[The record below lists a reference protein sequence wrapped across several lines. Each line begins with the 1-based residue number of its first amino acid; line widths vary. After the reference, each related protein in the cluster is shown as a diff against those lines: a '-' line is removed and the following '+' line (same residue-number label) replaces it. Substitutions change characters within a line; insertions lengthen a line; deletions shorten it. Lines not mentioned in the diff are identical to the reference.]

1 MKLTVQRLLIF
12 FLLIPLS
19 IGFGFGY
26 DAVATAVEKRMYPIP
41 ARYAPL
47 IEEQAAEFGIP
58 SAIVFA
64 VVQCESDFVGDAV
77 SEEGAIGLM
86 QITPQ
91 QMSVVYAEIFHESAP
106 DAGILYDPK
115 TNLRIGTAWLSHLY
129 RIYGVWDTVY
139 AAWHAGMDA
148 TNAWLLDADVINAQG
163 RLENIPEKSTAKFV
177 SNAKKS
183 EKMYTKL
190 YFSAPTSES

>member
-19 IGFGFGY
+19 IGFGLGY
-26 DAVATAVEKRMYPIP
+26 DAAATAVEKKMYPIP
-41 ARYAPL
+41 SRYATL

-58 SAIVFA
+58 PSIVFA
-64 VVQCESDFVGDAV
+64 VVKCESEFEGDLLSENGAV
-77 SEEGAIGLM
+77 GLM

-91 QMSVVYAEIFHESAP
+91 QMSLVYTEVFHEPVP

-115 TNLRIGTAWLSHLY
+115 TNLRIGTAWLSHLHQ
-129 RIYGVWDTVY
+129 IYGVWDTVY
-139 AAWHAGMDA
+139 AAWCAGIDTA
-148 TNAWLLDADVINAQG
+148 NAWLLDANVINGQG
-163 RLENIPEKSTAKFV
+163 RLERIPDKATAKFV

-183 EKMYTKL
+183 EEMYTKL
-190 YFSAPTSES
+190 YFSAPISES